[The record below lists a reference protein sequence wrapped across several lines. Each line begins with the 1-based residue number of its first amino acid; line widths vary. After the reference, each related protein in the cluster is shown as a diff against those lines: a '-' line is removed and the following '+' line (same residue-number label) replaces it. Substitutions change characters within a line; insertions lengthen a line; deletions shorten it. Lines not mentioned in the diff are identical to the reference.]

1 MQLREHLLDVQHGRV
16 ADDHGWLH
24 HVASGS

>member
-16 ADDHGWLH
+16 ADTHGWLH
-24 HVASGS
+24 RVA